1 MSFIFRYIFSD
12 SVVKCEDF
20 SLIYSI
26 HIPVHNVYVQIYIMN
41 SDYLLYY
48 IFLLFIPGFPTKSN
62 VIKCNEYANTH
73 KVDIS

>member
-1 MSFIFRYIFSD
+1 
-12 SVVKCEDF
+12 
-20 SLIYSI
+20 
-26 HIPVHNVYVQIYIMN
+26 MN